1 MLGATTIPFLGASGS
16 SVHFAGTQ
24 RGGWSQVP
32 SLHTTLELSA
42 GWKGASHVTV
52 TTGHT
57 MCSDHEARHVIMCS
71 DHEARHVIISC
82 SPWSW
87 PTLAPTSSL
96 STLPLLTSGT
106 IHEAGKSSIT
116 DSQEIYDTDHSIGAQ
131 GGSRGRQPDKWCG
144 SSDQRMSFPP
154 RTWDKAKVV
163 RFLITCSGH
172 LNVTT
177 ECRVVLLPSSQPLD
191 NIPGE
196 PQFIS
201 ARFSLLP
208 PGFYRNIALT
218 FTDRGP
224 ARPLAVSAA
233 HPAGRPHNHEA
244 VVTLGARHRLEPH
257 RGEAQPPVLQALRH
271 RAAHSW
277 EKEEYIYTSALTS
290 KRKTHVGRQG
300 D

>member
-1 MLGATTIPFLGASGS
+1 MWPLLLFTLCPPTSNLPTIPWSMLGATTIPFLGASGS
-16 SVHFAGTQ
+16 SVHLAGTQ

-52 TTGHT
+52 TTGYT
-57 MCSDHEARHVIMCS
+57 MCSDHK
-71 DHEARHVIISC
+71 ARHVIIIC

-87 PTLAPTSSL
+87 PTLAPTAWL

-106 IHEAGKSSIT
+106 IHEAGKSWIT
-116 DSQEIYDTDHSIGAQ
+116 DSQEIYDTDHSIGEQ

-177 ECRVVLLPSSQPLD
+177 ECRVVLLPSSQPLG

-201 ARFSLLP
+201 ASVSLLLPGFHRNITHLYRPGPGPSTGRLCRTPCWPPPQSRSRSHTRRSPP
-208 PGFYRNIALT
+208 PGTAQR
-218 FTDRGP
+218 RS
-224 ARPLAVSAA
+224 SASRA
-233 HPAGRPHNHEA
+233 PGSRAPGSS
-244 VVTLGARHRLEPH
+244 
-257 RGEAQPPVLQALRH
+257 QLRKV
-271 RAAHSW
+271 W
-277 EKEEYIYTSALTS
+277 I
-290 KRKTHVGRQG
+290 
-300 D
+300 